1 MPHVCLAHLL
11 TSFVPLQLRLKTGV
25 MIGDGETGSV
35 SVRAVKWL
43 GLSRAVCRAVAVV
56 PDARCEWSSVRRMSA
71 QRHSTCA
78 EVAALRLCFLALA
91 YLASLHLHAMAE
103 ADGRLTQVRDPSHK
117 ESPTDKQ
124 DEAALKRA
132 VRSAGNFSEHTPFA
146 FFLIFISELNGA
158 PTAIVH
164 GAYTTLFLA
173 RVAHD
178 IGIKAPNS
186 VGLGRPIGFAVT
198 ALLTVGAGAYN
209 VSRGRGGE
217 SGGTAWRSAGS
228 EPQLVVASVGAG
240 RLAS

>member
-1 MPHVCLAHLL
+1 MPLFVLSPASLAHSALFAGYYSYL
-11 TSFVPLQLRLKTGV
+11 TSNVVALRLKTGV
-25 MIGDGETGSV
+25 MIGDGETGS
-35 SVRAVKWL
+35 
-43 GLSRAVCRAVAVV
+43 
-56 PDARCEWSSVRRMSA
+56 
-71 QRHSTCA
+71 
-78 EVAALRLCFLALA
+78 
-91 YLASLHLHAMAE
+91 
-103 ADGRLTQVRDPSHK
+103 VRDPSHK

-209 VSRGRGGE
+209 LSLGWE
-217 SGGTAWRSAGS
+217 PLRSFLG
-228 EPQLVVASVGAG
+228 LK
-240 RLAS
+240 